1 MKKFFIYLFILLFIG
16 CSSVGKLPE
25 NKIKQDTIIKTFD
38 STKIINDTVKKIDTS
53 KNKLSKHRHDDNLD
67 FMGKLPNMGENPHPD
82 PHPNPDPNRV
92 VNPDN
97 DSYKKM
103 VLPKK
108 DKGPVVE
115 VKEGKLIYSIPDTM
129 KLGNTYTITIRIKK
143 NTNNVKIIDSLYKQ
157 KIVDIKV
164 TNSMEVVVID
174 PSPSESK
181 NFNILKQNSD
191 KQIIDDDDYTEW
203 VYSVQP
209 LKSGNLKLN
218 IIVSIIKYD
227 NLKQVVYFNTTYVK
241 SNTGVVVKTFWEKN
255 WQWLLST
262 IIIPFIIFIYKNRK
276 KNNETI

>member
-16 CSSVGKLPE
+16 CSSVGKLTE

-38 STKIINDTVKKIDTS
+38 STKIVNDTVKKIDTS
-53 KNKLSKHRHDDNLD
+53 KVKFYKNKYDKGHLD
-67 FMGKLPNMGENPHPD
+67 LIGPIETLPNMAVNPHPE
-82 PHPNPDPNRV
+82 PNANPNPDPNRV
-92 VNPDN
+92 VNPYN
-97 DSYKKM
+97 DSYKKV

-108 DKGPVVE
+108 DKEHILE
-115 VKEGKLIYSIPDTM
+115 VKEGKLIYIIPDTM

-218 IIVSIIKYD
+218 IIVSIIKDD

-255 WQWLLST
+255 WQ
-262 IIIPFIIFIYKNRK
+262 
-276 KNNETI
+276 